1 MDLALPTALTG
12 HAGYLGVVMGQRSQ
26 ERFEVAM
33 ATLDLRPVHYDVLAS
48 LAERGPM
55 AQRQLADLLDI
66 DAARVVALIDELE
79 ARGLVAR
86 TVDPDDR
93 RRNLLSLT
101 KDGRSLTVRAA
112 RLAAAVEKDLLQALD
127 ESERVRLR
135 ALLQKALSLGQR

>member
-26 ERFEVAM
+26 EKFEVAM
-33 ATLDLRPVHYDVLAS
+33 ATLDLRPVHYDVLAT

-66 DAARVVALIDELE
+66 DPGRVVALIDDLE

-93 RRNLLSLT
+93 RRNLLTLT
-101 KDGRSLTVRAA
+101 KDGRSLTMRAA
-112 RLAAAVEKDLLQALD
+112 RLAVAVEKDLLEALD

-135 ALLQKALSLGQR
+135 ALLQKALSLGQQ